1 MLSILVPKQIDPL
14 DNQNYLGAGW
24 NYVLDYSWI
33 VTEIVQYA
41 NGNEDLLI
49 FDVGCGKRSRLA
61 EYLAGAFGFTVVRID
76 RREDIKDALYVPDF
90 LEFEPEEK
98 PDIIYWASSIE
109 HNTPEMMNKLYKH
122 SMKILNDGGLF
133 LATFAVSDHTF
144 WQEKTKQTNLDIV
157 DALEVF
163 EVEERVD
170 ITYLSEDIYFAKKDI
185 RENVYNLREKYIKR
199 FGKFEDEDPLYI
211 VGAIKKV
218 K

>member
-1 MLSILVPKQIDPL
+1 MLSILIPRQINAL
-14 DNQNYLGAGW
+14 ENQDYLGGGW

-33 VTEIVQYA
+33 FYEISMHKEPV
-41 NGNEDLLI
+41 NLI
-49 FDVGCGKRSRLA
+49 FDVGCGKRSRLGK
-61 EYLAGAFGFTVVRID
+61 YISTFTGVDVVRID
-76 RREDIKDALYVPDF
+76 RRDDIKGALCVPNF
-90 LEFEPEEK
+90 LEYNPVER

-199 FGKFEDEDPLYI
+199 FGKFEDEDPLYV